1 MKIKKIY
8 IINLKRRKDKLKKM
22 IKKINDIDEDGNID
36 VEIFEAFDGSK
47 LDNNYLKDNNMAVL
61 DDWRDPFKNTKINMG
76 EIGCALSHHKI
87 WELIVKNNYNHCL
100 IIEDDACFEEDFIK
114 KVSKIDLPITTDL
127 LYFGRKKFVEKE
139 ESYSDILIKPEFS
152 YWTVGYYLTYSG
164 ALKFIKSNFIQNLI
178 PVDEFIPIGFGKD
191 HPSSKRKY
199 SESFRID
206 KLVAFTLKNLL
217 IKPEDGAFLDSDVE
231 NSTNINFS
239 REYYKDHTITLLLN
253 DKYKYSDKFNRLID
267 SLNKYTICHT
277 ITDIEDD
284 IKQLEKSEVFNN
296 ELFIYIDP
304 LHCVAMT
311 GINEIIDKFLLF
323 NKKIIFG
330 VQKHSTNDMNI
341 YNYGEYY
348 KYIDQNTF
356 IGYRKDL
363 LTYFKISKENRI
375 KYIKDRDDIGFD
387 SNCHL
392 FFNLKLNLQDFNVD
406 VVKSRLVN
414 RVKENLPCFIISND
428 NVIDN
433 NIFNNIT
440 NYIPLNFRG
449 SYGYNTQNNLKRDL
463 DNKKIIITIFVD
475 NIELTLNSLDNI
487 KYPDKNITILLYVN
501 NKNIDEKYIKKIKNK
516 FKNVEVKKYT
526 DKNNEIES
534 INKFNNST
542 DYLLY
547 IDGNVKITNKNILI
561 ELIKLNKNVVAPL
574 MFNNNNPNFNMI
586 LNRSSNDILPDYNNI
601 LYKQTTGCWNVPYI
615 NKIALIKTDI
625 LDKIKLKYIF
635 DLNGKIDNNNLIF
648 TYLDNQDK
656 YGEWE

>member
-1 MKIKKIY
+1 MKIKQIY
-8 IINLKRRKDKLKKM
+8 VINLKRRKDKLKKM

-47 LDNNYLKDNNMAVL
+47 LDNNYLKDNNMAIL

-100 IIEDDACFEEDFIK
+100 ILEDDACFEEDFIK

-152 YWTVGYYLTYSG
+152 YWLVGYYLTYSG
-164 ALKFIKSNFIQNLI
+164 ALKLIKSNFLKNII
-178 PVDEFIPIGFGKD
+178 PVDEFVPISFGKD
-191 HPSSKRKY
+191 HPSAKRKY
-199 SESFRID
+199 SESFKID

-217 IKPEDGAFLDSDVE
+217 IKPEDSAFLDSETED
-231 NSTNINFS
+231 SKYLKCQ

-267 SLNKYTICHT
+267 SLNKYTICHN

-284 IKQLEKSEVFNN
+284 IEQLEKSEVLNN
-296 ELFIYIDP
+296 EIFIYIDP

-311 GINEIIDKFLLF
+311 GINEIIDKFLSF

-330 VQKHSTNDMNI
+330 VQKHSNNNMDI
-341 YNYGEYY
+341 YNNGEYY
-348 KYIDQNTF
+348 KYIDKNTF

-363 LTYFKISKENRI
+363 LTYFKISKENRT

-392 FFNLKLNLQDFNVD
+392 FFNLKSNLQDFNID
-406 VVKSRLVN
+406 IVKSRLVN

-440 NYIPLNFRG
+440 NYIPLNYRG
-449 SYGYNTQNNLKRDL
+449 SYGYNTLYELKERISSKKILIEISKSEKTEEIFKNITTLDYPKKNIKIIYYDGNIKKNDYKEYLDIEKINEGDVLNLDKIDYVFKIEDNIVFNKKNILKELIKRNKNIISPFVI
-463 DNKKIIITIFVD
+463 NKKIGRPNYSMFIDKEKNKPLPDFNDVLQGHLKGCWKVTEVNTIY
-475 NIELTLNSLDNI
+475 LI
-487 KYPDKNITILLYVN
+487 KANVYNKLEDVN
-501 NKNIDEKYIKKIKNK
+501 NNK
-516 FKNVEVKKYT
+516 EYFT
-526 DKNNEIES
+526 
-534 INKFNNST
+534 
-542 DYLLY
+542 Y
-547 IDGNVKITNKNILI
+547 IDNSELFGYI
-561 ELIKLNKNVVAPL
+561 E
-574 MFNNNNPNFNMI
+574 
-586 LNRSSNDILPDYNNI
+586 
-601 LYKQTTGCWNVPYI
+601 
-615 NKIALIKTDI
+615 
-625 LDKIKLKYIF
+625 
-635 DLNGKIDNNNLIF
+635 
-648 TYLDNQDK
+648 
-656 YGEWE
+656 